1 MSLFSSA
8 RNALTALPV
17 EGRMPGFERA
27 AGWLNSEPLRRR
39 RSARQGRPA
48 DFCTDTCIN

>member
-17 EGRMPGFERA
+17 EGRMPGLRTRGRLAQLGA
-27 AGWLNSEPLRRR
+27 A
-39 RSARQGRPA
+39 RS
-48 DFCTDTCIN
+48 